1 MSDRNL
7 ILFVDDDALTRN
19 VTTRVLEGAGF
30 AVVLATT
37 GLAGL
42 ELVRQH
48 RPDLILL
55 DVNLPDLSGV
65 EVCRQI
71 KADPALAHLFVV
83 MASASQI
90 TSDQQSAG
98 LEAGADGY
106 IARPIANRELLARV
120 EAFLRIKRVE
130 TALRQRE
137 AELQAALREKA
148 LMITELKAALSEVK
162 TLSGLLPIC
171 AGCKKVRDDQGFW
184 SQVETYVSQHTDAT
198 FTHGLCPGCIAKY
211 YPELAEETP

>member
-1 MSDRNL
+1 M
-7 ILFVDDDALTRN
+7 DDDALTRN

-137 AELQAALREKA
+137 AELQTALREKEH
-148 LMITELKAALSEVK
+148 LITELKAALSEVK

>member
-1 MSDRNL
+1 LSDRNL

-137 AELQAALREKA
+137 AELQTALREKEH
-148 LMITELKAALSEVK
+148 LITELKAALSEVK

>member
-137 AELQAALREKA
+137 AELQTALREKEH
-148 LMITELKAALSEVK
+148 LITELKAALSEVK